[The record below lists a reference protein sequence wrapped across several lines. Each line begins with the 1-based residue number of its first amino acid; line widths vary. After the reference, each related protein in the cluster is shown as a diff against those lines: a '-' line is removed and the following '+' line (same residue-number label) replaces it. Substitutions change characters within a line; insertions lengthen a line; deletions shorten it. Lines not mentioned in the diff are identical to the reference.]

1 MPLTLQQAEVR
12 IATLEAKLL
21 ELEARLNKLVQAID
35 SYTGSKVISDKWREL
50 NAQT

>member
-21 ELEARLNKLVQAID
+21 ELEAKLNKLVQAID
-35 SYTGSKVISDKWREL
+35 AYPGSKVISEKWREID
-50 NAQT
+50 A